1 MRASATPAVVAIALA
16 LRDHHDVTTYAARC
30 GAVCWTLHFNAVAA
44 VSAVNCRLI
53 SRLLLAFALLWS
65 QQAVLSH
72 TVSHLVQ
79 ANRAKADAPGKPVKS
94 LLTDQ
99 SCAECL
105 AHAQF
110 FSALGSAPRSLATSK
125 PVMRP
130 IVVLATPDDCIVTV
144 CVFQPRAPPQ
154 A

>member
-1 MRASATPAVVAIALA
+1 M
-16 LRDHHDVTTYAARC
+16 
-30 GAVCWTLHFNAVAA
+30 
-44 VSAVNCRLI
+44 NCRLI

-72 TVSHLVQ
+72 TVSHLLQ
-79 ANRAKADAPGKPVKS
+79 ANRATTDAPGKPLKS
-94 LLTDQ
+94 LLTDE

-110 FSALGSAPRSLATSK
+110 FSALGSAHPSLATSK

-130 IVVLATPDDCIVTV
+130 IVVLATLDDCIVTV